1 MGNRALS
8 PILLGKL
15 RLGLAQINPTVGDLE
30 GNARKIRDYIAQAEA
45 EGVELLAF
53 PELALTGYPPEDLL
67 LKPSFISANLE
78 ALAALAERIKGL
90 TVVIG
95 FVDRDQDIY
104 NAAAVIRE
112 GRIVGVHRKVFL
124 PNYSVF
130 DEDRYFAAGRETFVF
145 RDGPLAF
152 GVSICEDIW
161 YPDGPARLQT
171 LSGGAQLALNI
182 AASPYYLGRGAE
194 RERMLAARAADQVA
208 IVAFCNLVGGQ
219 DELVFD
225 GRSVIF
231 DEQGQLLAR
240 GKQFEEDLLIADL
253 DLERVFNRRLHD
265 PRRRKERLG
274 YTLEG
279 VELRAVELAFRGTR
293 PRPQGV
299 LAPRIEPEL
308 SPEEEAYRALVLGT
322 RDYARKNGFK
332 KAVLGLSGGIDSA
345 LVAAIAA
352 DALGKENVVGVFMP
366 SRFSSQASREDAQ
379 AVAKNLGIELLSIGI
394 DETYRAY
401 LEMLAGPFAGTEPGV
416 AEENIQARI
425 RGNILMALSNKF
437 GWLVLNTGNKSELS
451 LGYTTLYGDMA
462 GGFAVLKD
470 VPKTL
475 VYRLARYRNSVSKV
489 IPERVLEKPP
499 SAELRPDQLDEADL
513 PAPYAVL
520 DQILKAYVEEDRG
533 LREIVELGF
542 PEETVRRVI
551 ELVDKNE
558 YKRRQSPPGIR
569 ITPRAFGRDRRLP
582 ITNRFSP
589 R

>member
-322 RDYARKNGFK
+322 RDYAKKNGFK

-379 AVAKNLGIELLSIGI
+379 AVARNLGIELLSIGI

-401 LEMLAGPFAGTEPGV
+401 LEMLAEPFAGTEPGV

-499 SAELRPDQLDEADL
+499 SAELRPDQRDEADL

>member
-1 MGNRALS
+1 MR
-8 PILLGKL
+8 L
-15 RLGLAQINPTVGDLE
+15 RIGLAQINPMVGDLE
-30 GNARKIRDYIAQAEA
+30 GNARKIQDYIARAGE

-78 ALAALAERIKGL
+78 ALAQLVKEIRGI
-90 TVVIG
+90 TVVLG

-104 NAAAVIRE
+104 NAAAVIHE
-112 GRIVGVHRKVFL
+112 GRVAGVHRKVFL
-124 PNYSVF
+124 PNYAVF
-130 DEDRYFAAGRETFVF
+130 DEDRYFAPGRETSVF

-152 GVSICEDIW
+152 GVTICEDIW
-161 YPDGPARLQT
+161 YPDGPAKLQT

-194 RERMLAARAADQVA
+194 RERMLSARAADQVA

-225 GRSVIF
+225 GRSLIF

-274 YTLEG
+274 YSLEG
-279 VELRAVELAFRGTR
+279 VDLRLVELDLQR
-293 PRPQGV
+293 PRSRERRPLIPQ
-299 LAPRIEPEL
+299 IESEL
-308 SPEEEAYRALVLGT
+308 VSEEEAYRALMLGT
-322 RDYARKNGFK
+322 RDYARKNGFT

-366 SRFSSQASREDAQ
+366 SSFTSRASREDAE
-379 AVAKNLGIELLSIGI
+379 AVAANLGIKLLSIGI
-394 DETYRAY
+394 DETYQAY
-401 LEMLAGPFAGTEPGV
+401 LEMLAEPFSGTKPGV
-416 AEENIQARI
+416 AEENLQARI

-475 VYRLARYRNSVSKV
+475 VYRLARYRNTISPV
-489 IPERVLEKPP
+489 IPARVLEKPP
-499 SAELRPDQLDEADL
+499 SAELRPNQKDEADL

-533 LREIVELGF
+533 LREIIELGF

-569 ITPRAFGRDRRLP
+569 ITPRAFGKDRRLP
-582 ITNRFSP
+582 ITNRFTP

>member
-78 ALAALAERIKGL
+78 ALAALAEGIKGL

-379 AVAKNLGIELLSIGI
+379 AVARNLGIELLSIGI

-401 LEMLAGPFAGTEPGV
+401 LEMLAEPFAGTEPGV